1 MGLIGRLP
9 IRQPTGKGI
18 QVLDR
23 KRSDR
28 IMLYRH
34 PGMRYIRPLSVRN
47 EKLEVRLNKI
57 RAGTGRGN
65 QIADGAWQ

>member
-28 IMLYRH
+28 IMLYRP
-34 PGMRYIRPLSVRN
+34 PGPRYVRPLSVKN
-47 EKLEVRLNKI
+47 EKSEVNALIKSMLVREEETK
-57 RAGTGRGN
+57 
-65 QIADGAWQ
+65 

>member
-28 IMLYRH
+28 IMLYRP
-34 PGMRYIRPLSVRN
+34 PGPRYVWPLSVKN
-47 EKLEVRLNKI
+47 EKSEVNALIKSMLVREEETK
-57 RAGTGRGN
+57 
-65 QIADGAWQ
+65 

>member
-28 IMLYRH
+28 ILLYRP
-34 PGMRYIRPLSVRN
+34 PGPRYVPPLLVKN
-47 EKLEVRLNKI
+47 EKSEVNALIKSMLVREEETK
-57 RAGTGRGN
+57 
-65 QIADGAWQ
+65 

>member
-28 IMLYRH
+28 IMLYR
-34 PGMRYIRPLSVRN
+34 PPAPRYVRPLSVKN
-47 EKLEVRLNKI
+47 EKSEVNALIKSMLVREEETK
-57 RAGTGRGN
+57 
-65 QIADGAWQ
+65 

>member
-28 IMLYRH
+28 IMLYRS
-34 PGMRYIRPLSVRN
+34 PGPHYVQPLSVKS
-47 EKLEVRLNKI
+47 EKSEVNALIKSMLVREKE
-57 RAGTGRGN
+57 TK
-65 QIADGAWQ
+65 